1 MGNIA
6 KLFRADV
13 RRLVANVMS
22 IIITVG
28 LVVMPSIFAW
38 YNIIACWSVF
48 DNTGNL
54 KVAVANTDEGYQSDL
69 VPLRVNVG
77 DQVISALRA
86 NDQIDWV
93 FTDEEDAVDGAR
105 SGRYY
110 AAVVIP
116 KDFSRDMLTFY
127 SKDMEHA
134 DIIYYTNEK
143 KSAIAPKITDK
154 GADSVSYQVNSVFA
168 ETLSEVSLS
177 LAEALSSYAEDSDW
191 DGRIALLAD
200 HVRDMASSVEE
211 ATSVLGL
218 YASLA
223 RACENLADDSV
234 ALTAK
239 AVSAADGTLDAATKD
254 AGAVPA
260 TVSALK
266 DARAG
271 LTDALKTSAEGFDKV
286 AEKMD
291 ALFDTASSDVAA
303 TTSDLRTQAD
313 ALAKHGTR
321 YRDLAKSVEA
331 LAAAMPELVRPNVT
345 ALVKQMNSTADLLD
359 GMAGNLRSAADKL
372 DAGDADISSD
382 RKEADKRAAEAQA
395 AIQTIRNDYED
406 NVKPGLEKLVDEA
419 ADVASRAGSLS
430 GTLRDIGSE
439 LSGSATSAGEVMGST
454 AGKIDEATA
463 KLKGVS
469 DGLTSMA
476 EQIDAALAS
485 GDRSALSDVL
495 SADVSLLSRAI
506 AAPVGL
512 ERIPVFPVENFGSAM
527 APLYTTLALFIGSLL
542 ILVVVKPTVSRREVR
557 DANLV
562 AAKPRQLFCGRFG
575 VMALISLAQST
586 LMAAGNMF
594 FLKVQVTSPLE
605 FFLCF
610 WLAGLVFT
618 FLIYALVFSF
628 ANLGKAIAVL
638 LLIVQ
643 VTGCGGSFPLQLL
656 PEFIQQLSPWLPATH
671 VVNAMRAAMMGGWGN
686 DFWVQMGYLA
696 LFLIPAA
703 LLGLVLRKPL
713 AKFMNWYVEQVE
725 SSKLVG

>member
-1 MGNIA
+1 MGNIVRLCREDI
-6 KLFRADV
+6 KRLF
-13 RRLVANVMS
+13 ANVMS
-22 IIITVG
+22 VIITVG
-28 LVVMPSIFAW
+28 LVVIPSIFAW
-38 YNIIACWSVF
+38 YNIIACWNVF

-77 DQVISALRA
+77 DQVVSALRA

-93 FTDEEDAVDGAR
+93 ITDEDDAVDGAR

-134 DIIYYTNEK
+134 DIVYYANEK
-143 KSAIAPKITDK
+143 KSAIAPKITDQ

-200 HVRDMASSVEE
+200 HVRDMAAAVDDASSVL
-211 ATSVLGL
+211 SL
-218 YASLA
+218 YGSLA
-223 RACENLADDSV
+223 RSCENLAADSA
-234 ALTAK
+234 ALTGR
-239 AVSAADGTLDAATKD
+239 AVAAADGTMQAATEN

-260 TVSALK
+260 TTSALK
-266 DARAG
+266 ESGAG
-271 LTDALKTSAEGFDKV
+271 LADALKSSAEGFDAV
-286 AEKMD
+286 VEKTD

-303 TTSDLRTQAD
+303 TTADLRKQAD
-313 ALAKHGTR
+313 AVAKHGER
-321 YRDLAKSVEA
+321 YRQLASSVEGIASALPESTQPNA
-331 LAAAMPELVRPNVT
+331 LALARQLSAA
-345 ALVKQMNSTADLLD
+345 ADSWD
-359 GMAGNLRSAADKL
+359 AMAKNLRGAADKL
-372 DAGDADISSD
+372 DAGDANLTQE
-382 RKEADKRAAEAQA
+382 RTEADARAAEAKT
-395 AIQTIRNDYED
+395 AIQTIRDDYET
-406 NVKPGLEKLVDEA
+406 NVKPGLEKLVSGA
-419 ADVASRAGSLS
+419 ADMAARAGSLT
-430 GTLRDIGSE
+430 GTLEDIGNE
-439 LSGSATSAGEVMGST
+439 LSGSADSAGQVMGST
-454 AGKIDEATA
+454 AAKIDEATE
-463 KLKGVS
+463 KLRNVS
-469 DGLTSMA
+469 EELTSMA
-476 EQIDAALAS
+476 ERIDAALAS
-485 GDRSALSDVL
+485 GDRDALAGVL
-495 SADVSLLSRAI
+495 SADVSLLSKAI
-506 AAPVGL
+506 AAPVGID
-512 ERIPVFPVENFGSAM
+512 RIAVFPVENFGSAM

-557 DANLV
+557 DAKLV
-562 AAKPRQLFCGRFG
+562 NVKPRQLFLGRFG

-586 LMAAGNMF
+586 LMASGNMF
-594 FLKVQVTSPLE
+594 FLQVQVASPVE

-628 ANLGKAIAVL
+628 VNLGKALAVL

-671 VVNAMRAAMMGGWGN
+671 VVNAMRAAMMGGFGN
-686 DFWVQMGYLA
+686 DFWVQMGDLA

-713 AKFMNWYVEQVE
+713 AKFMNWYIEQVE

>member
-313 ALAKHGTR
+313 ALAKHGTDR
-321 YRDLAKSVEA
+321 KSV
-331 LAAAMPELVRPNVT
+331 V
-345 ALVKQMNSTADLLD
+345 
-359 GMAGNLRSAADKL
+359 
-372 DAGDADISSD
+372 
-382 RKEADKRAAEAQA
+382 
-395 AIQTIRNDYED
+395 
-406 NVKPGLEKLVDEA
+406 
-419 ADVASRAGSLS
+419 
-430 GTLRDIGSE
+430 
-439 LSGSATSAGEVMGST
+439 
-454 AGKIDEATA
+454 
-463 KLKGVS
+463 
-469 DGLTSMA
+469 
-476 EQIDAALAS
+476 
-485 GDRSALSDVL
+485 
-495 SADVSLLSRAI
+495 
-506 AAPVGL
+506 
-512 ERIPVFPVENFGSAM
+512 
-527 APLYTTLALFIGSLL
+527 
-542 ILVVVKPTVSRREVR
+542 
-557 DANLV
+557 
-562 AAKPRQLFCGRFG
+562 
-575 VMALISLAQST
+575 
-586 LMAAGNMF
+586 
-594 FLKVQVTSPLE
+594 
-605 FFLCF
+605 
-610 WLAGLVFT
+610 
-618 FLIYALVFSF
+618 
-628 ANLGKAIAVL
+628 
-638 LLIVQ
+638 
-643 VTGCGGSFPLQLL
+643 
-656 PEFIQQLSPWLPATH
+656 
-671 VVNAMRAAMMGGWGN
+671 
-686 DFWVQMGYLA
+686 
-696 LFLIPAA
+696 
-703 LLGLVLRKPL
+703 
-713 AKFMNWYVEQVE
+713 
-725 SSKLVG
+725 

>member
-168 ETLSEVSLS
+168 E
-177 LAEALSSYAEDSDW
+177 ALSSYAEDSDW

-223 RACENLADDSV
+223 RACENLADDSA

-239 AVSAADGTLDAATKD
+239 AVSAADGTLDAATRY

-303 TTSDLRTQAD
+303 TTSDLRTA
-313 ALAKHGTR
+313 
-321 YRDLAKSVEA
+321 
-331 LAAAMPELVRPNVT
+331 P
-345 ALVKQMNSTADLLD
+345 
-359 GMAGNLRSAADKL
+359 
-372 DAGDADISSD
+372 
-382 RKEADKRAAEAQA
+382 
-395 AIQTIRNDYED
+395 
-406 NVKPGLEKLVDEA
+406 
-419 ADVASRAGSLS
+419 
-430 GTLRDIGSE
+430 
-439 LSGSATSAGEVMGST
+439 
-454 AGKIDEATA
+454 ATA
-463 KLKGVS
+463 
-469 DGLTSMA
+469 
-476 EQIDAALAS
+476 IW
-485 GDRSALSDVL
+485 R
-495 SADVSLLSRAI
+495 RAW
-506 AAPVGL
+506 
-512 ERIPVFPVENFGSAM
+512 RRW
-527 APLYTTLALFIGSLL
+527 PLRCPSSCGRT
-542 ILVVVKPTVSRREVR
+542 SRR
-557 DANLV
+557 
-562 AAKPRQLFCGRFG
+562 
-575 VMALISLAQST
+575 
-586 LMAAGNMF
+586 
-594 FLKVQVTSPLE
+594 
-605 FFLCF
+605 
-610 WLAGLVFT
+610 
-618 FLIYALVFSF
+618 
-628 ANLGKAIAVL
+628 
-638 LLIVQ
+638 
-643 VTGCGGSFPLQLL
+643 
-656 PEFIQQLSPWLPATH
+656 
-671 VVNAMRAAMMGGWGN
+671 
-686 DFWVQMGYLA
+686 
-696 LFLIPAA
+696 
-703 LLGLVLRKPL
+703 
-713 AKFMNWYVEQVE
+713 
-725 SSKLVG
+725 SSSR

>member
-1 MGNIA
+1 MGNVFR
-6 KLFRADV
+6 LCRADV
-13 RRLVANVMS
+13 RRLFANVMS

-54 KVAVANTDEGYQSDL
+54 TVAVANTDEGYQSDL

-77 DQVISALRA
+77 DQVVSALRA

-93 FTDEEDAVDGAR
+93 FTDEADAVDGAR
-105 SGRYY
+105 AGRYY

-127 SKDMEHA
+127 AKDMEHA
-134 DIIYYTNEK
+134 DIVYYANEK

-154 GADSVSYQVNSVFA
+154 GADSVSYQVNAVFA

-177 LAEALSSYAEDSDW
+177 LAEALSSYADDSDW
-191 DGRIALLAD
+191 DGRIALLAG
-200 HVRDMASSVEE
+200 HVRDMAASVEE
-211 ATSVLGL
+211 ATGVLNL
-218 YASLA
+218 YGSLA
-223 RACENLADDSV
+223 RACESLAADSA
-234 ALTAK
+234 ALTGK
-239 AVSAADGTLDAATKD
+239 AVAAADGTLQAATEN

-260 TVSALK
+260 TTASLKDAGRGLTAALK
-266 DARAG
+266 D
-271 LTDALKTSAEGFDKV
+271 SAEGFDTV
-286 AEKMD
+286 VEKMD
-291 ALFDTASSDVAA
+291 KLFDTASADVDA
-303 TTSDLRTQAD
+303 TTADLRAQAD
-313 ALAKHGTR
+313 AVAKHGER
-321 YRDLAKSVEA
+321 YRALASTLEEVVASLPEASRPGAQALAK
-331 LAAAMPELVRPNVT
+331 
-345 ALVKQMNSTADLLD
+345 QMRATADLWD
-359 GMAGNLRSAADKL
+359 AMAKSLRSAADKL
-372 DAGDADISSD
+372 EAGDASIAQD
-382 RKEADKRAAEAQA
+382 RADADARAAEAKA
-395 AIQTIRNDYED
+395 AIKTIRDDYEA
-406 NVKPGLEKLVDEA
+406 NVKPGLEKLVGDA
-419 ADVASRAGSLS
+419 ADMASRAGSLS
-430 GTLRDIGSE
+430 GTLGDIGDE
-439 LSGSATSAGEVMGST
+439 LSGSADSAGQVMGDT
-454 AGKIDEATA
+454 AEKIDEAAA
-463 KLKGVS
+463 KLKTVS
-469 DGLTSMA
+469 DELSAMA
-476 EQIDAALAS
+476 DKIDAALAS
-485 GDRSALSDVL
+485 GDRHALSDVL
-495 SADVSLLSRAI
+495 AADVSVLSRAI
-506 AAPVGL
+506 AAPVGID
-512 ERIPVFPVENFGSAM
+512 RIAVFPVENFGSAM

-557 DANLV
+557 DAKLQNV
-562 AAKPRQLFCGRFG
+562 KPRQLFCGRFG

-594 FLKVQVTSPLE
+594 FLQVQVTSPVE

-656 PEFIQQLSPWLPATH
+656 PDFIQQLSPWLPATH
-671 VVNAMRAAMMGGWGN
+671 VVNAMRAAMMGGWGG
-686 DFWVQMGYLA
+686 DFWTQMGQLA

-713 AKFMNWYVEQVE
+713 AKFMEWYVEQVE

>member
-1 MGNIA
+1 MGNIV

-13 RRLVANVMS
+13 RRLFANVMS

-54 KVAVANTDEGYQSDL
+54 TVAVANTDEGYQSDL

-134 DIIYYTNEK
+134 DIVYYTNEK

-200 HVRDMASSVEE
+200 HVRDMAASVEE

-218 YASLA
+218 YGSLA
-223 RACENLADDSV
+223 RACENLATDSA
-234 ALTAK
+234 ALTTK
-239 AVSAADGTLDAATKD
+239 AVAAADGTLKAATED

-260 TVSALK
+260 TVSTLK
-266 DARAG
+266 DSGAG
-271 LTDALKTSAEGFDKV
+271 LADALKKSAAGFETV
-286 AEKMD
+286 TQKMD

-303 TTSDLRTQAD
+303 TTADLRTQAD
-313 ALAKHGTR
+313 ALAQHAER
-321 YRDLAKSVEA
+321 YRALAKSVES
-331 LAAAMPELVRPNVT
+331 LAAALPEAMRPNAT
-345 ALVKQMNSTADLLD
+345 ALVKQMNSTAELLES
-359 GMAGNLRSAADKL
+359 MAKNLRSAADKL
-372 DAGDADISSD
+372 DAGDADIQGD
-382 RKEADKRAAEAQA
+382 RKEADARAQEAKS
-395 AIQTIRNDYED
+395 AIETIRTDFED
-406 NVKPGLEKLVDEA
+406 NIRPGLEKLVDKA
-419 ADVASRAGSLS
+419 TKVASRAGGVS
-430 GTLRDIGSE
+430 GTLQDIGSE
-439 LSGSATSAGEVMGST
+439 LSGSASSAGQVMGS
-454 AGKIDEATA
+454 AAEKIDDATA

-469 DGLTSMA
+469 DELTSMA

-485 GDRSALSDVL
+485 GDRGALSDVL
-495 SADVSLLSRAI
+495 SADVSLLSKAI

-512 ERIPVFPVENFGSAM
+512 DRIAVFPVENFGSAM

-542 ILVVVKPTVSRREVR
+542 ILVVIKPTVSRREVR
-557 DANLV
+557 DAKLV
-562 AAKPRQLFCGRFG
+562 AAKPRQLFLGRFG
-575 VMALISLAQST
+575 VMALVSLAQST

-594 FLKVQVTSPLE
+594 FLKVQVTSPVE

-686 DFWVQMGYLA
+686 DFWVQMGDLA